1 MKKFWKWFID
11 WWNEMDPLQEAI
23 LADYDNWIKEKQK
36 TKQKMTKY
44 RIVETYRY
52 CTPNFLNPSY
62 IIEKFIPA
70 NFGLEVDRWEIVTLD
85 INMKWIYNNFEEAV
99 KYLEKIEKLQED
111 CKKGDKV
118 LLEKEI

>member
-62 IIEKFIPA
+62 IIEK
-70 NFGLEVDRWEIVTLD
+70 LD
-85 INMKWIYNNFEEAV
+85 F
-99 KYLEKIEKLQED
+99 
-111 CKKGDKV
+111 
-118 LLEKEI
+118 